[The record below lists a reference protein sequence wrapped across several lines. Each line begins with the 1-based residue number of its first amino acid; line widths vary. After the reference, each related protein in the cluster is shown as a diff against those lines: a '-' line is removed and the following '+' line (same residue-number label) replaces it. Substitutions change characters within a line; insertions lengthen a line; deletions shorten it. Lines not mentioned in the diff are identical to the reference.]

1 MSSKVGWQVIIPL
14 NDIFLLAFGKTKYQ
28 NCEFFMKTLSGTAY
42 RSIRKSL
49 IDGKLPLGSK
59 ISEAALAREMGI
71 SRAPVR
77 EAIRT
82 LANEGLIH
90 QVPNAGCFVKEP
102 DRRELEE
109 LFELREWLE
118 AAAAEKAAGQIDA
131 SRLAELEHACSEMR
145 SAAVKMRAVLAADPQ
160 TLDVPL
166 EIREQ
171 FEVADAAFHMI
182 LIESCDNRRVIS
194 ILANQHIISRMWK
207 MAPFA
212 GNFGYFARMYG
223 EHARVFR
230 AIKRG
235 DRIKARNAMI
245 HHIQGGRH
253 DALSAF
259 DRARR
264 ERSTGYYSA
273 AQWPASIQE
282 KVFGVEEKKSK

>member
-1 MSSKVGWQVIIPL
+1 
-14 NDIFLLAFGKTKYQ
+14 
-28 NCEFFMKTLSGTAY
+28 MKTLSGTAY
-42 RSIRKSL
+42 RSIRQRL

-82 LANEGLIH
+82 LANEGLVH
-90 QVPNAGCFVKEP
+90 QVPNAGCYVKEP
-102 DRRELEE
+102 DRREMEE

-118 AAAAEKAAGQIDA
+118 ASAAEKAAGEIDA
-131 SRLAELEHACSEMR
+131 FRLAELEQTCGEMR
-145 SAAVKMRAVLAADPQ
+145 AAALRMREVIEAHPEE
-160 TLDVPL
+160 TDVPL

-171 FEVADAAFHMI
+171 FEVADATFHI
-182 LIESCDNRRVIS
+182 VLVEACDNRRVIN
-194 ILANQHIISRMWK
+194 ILANQHILSRMWK

-235 DRIKARNAMI
+235 DPKKARDAMI
-245 HHIQGGRH
+245 HHIRGGRR
-253 DALSAF
+253 DTLSVF
-259 DRARR
+259 ERARR
-264 ERSTGYYSA
+264 ERSAGYYGA
-273 AQWPASIQE
+273 AQWPESIQE